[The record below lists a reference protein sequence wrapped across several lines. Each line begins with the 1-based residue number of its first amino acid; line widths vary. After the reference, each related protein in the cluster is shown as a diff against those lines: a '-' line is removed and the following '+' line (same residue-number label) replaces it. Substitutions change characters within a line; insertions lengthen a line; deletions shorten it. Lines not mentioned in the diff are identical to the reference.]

1 MEPWSDGVMN
11 GRDGRAPAIQHS
23 DTLLFQFFMLRFIL
37 LALALLVPGVGA
49 DHTDNAFALDNLAIL
64 AKLFD

>member
-1 MEPWSDGVMN
+1 MA
-11 GRDGRAPAIQHS
+11 GRDRRAPAIQHS
-23 DTLLFQFFMLRFIL
+23 DSFQFFMVRFIL